1 MKVREKGRERQE
13 GFTLIELLVVVAII
27 GILAAIAIP
36 QYAAYKKSSV
46 DAKMKSDLHNAATAM
61 EAYYGSN
68 NNSYSG
74 SDVNTLKTFGYRQS
88 DGVTLAVSGTASSFI
103 LTATAT
109 GGNATSFSFDAAT
122 GAIK

>member
-1 MKVREKGRERQE
+1 MKKWEK

-36 QYAAYKKSSV
+36 QYAAYKKQSV
-46 DAKMKSDLHNAATAM
+46 DAKRKSDLHNAATAM

-68 NNSYSG
+68 GNTYSN
-74 SDVNTLKTFGYRQS
+74 VNTTVLISYGYRQS
-88 DGVTLAVSGTASSFI
+88 EAVSLGVNGQTDTFA

-109 GGNATSFSFDAAT
+109 GGNFGSWSFSSAAGT
-122 GAIK
+122 ITHP